1 MDYVAAHPPGHDGHI
16 HITTTYP
23 DYYPFMTY
31 AGSERARMALVHEFY
46 NRAVPSNLAVLSHML
61 EKRHQLANL
70 LGYSSWANYVTED
83 TMVGSATNAAAFLE
97 HVQDA
102 IRITVD
108 AELCE
113 LLAFKRR
120 QHSTAQAI
128 GLWESLYYQ
137 QCAKAERCAFDARAL
152 RPYFEYRSVQQA
164 ILGLNHEL
172 FGFTFAPVAEEL
184 WHPSVETLN
193 VEMDGERI
201 GRISLDMHP
210 RPGKYTHA
218 ACFHWRKGVA
228 PWQLPHVVLVC
239 NFPDPAAQSGPALLD
254 HSEVV
259 IFFHEFGHL
268 VHALARGKASWVRL
282 ADPTERDFLEAPSQ
296 LMEEWIFDASVLRR
310 FARHVETGEVIPVEL
325 VDSLRAARA
334 FGRGLFA
341 QWLLFRS

>member
-1 MDYVAAHPPGHDGHI
+1 
-16 HITTTYP
+16 
-23 DYYPFMTY
+23 
-31 AGSERARMALVHEFY
+31 
-46 NRAVPSNLAVLSHML
+46 ML

-164 ILGLNHEL
+164 ILSLNHEL
-172 FGFTFAPVAEEL
+172 FGFTFAPVAE
-184 WHPSVETLN
+184 T
-193 VEMDGERI
+193 
-201 GRISLDMHP
+201 
-210 RPGKYTHA
+210 
-218 ACFHWRKGVA
+218 C
-228 PWQLPHVVLVC
+228 
-239 NFPDPAAQSGPALLD
+239 
-254 HSEVV
+254 
-259 IFFHEFGHL
+259 
-268 VHALARGKASWVRL
+268 ASFR
-282 ADPTERDFLEAPSQ
+282 Q
-296 LMEEWIFDASVLRR
+296 
-310 FARHVETGEVIPVEL
+310 
-325 VDSLRAARA
+325 AARWSCA
-334 FGRGLFA
+334 ASR
-341 QWLLFRS
+341 WTYWR